1 MNDQLNTFSEQL
13 WRDRKG
19 YLFPWTVGEYV
30 DSSDRLFSLA
40 TIAGQWD
47 FFYTKK
53 ELESLSEY
61 HLRLAR
67 KEHGVLIG
75 QTKFGTLNLSYVDKV
90 YSLVKCGFEPET
102 IASGAKKAVKEALI
116 SAYQIV

>member
-19 YLFPWTVGEYV
+19 YLFPWTIQEYF

-40 TIAGQWD
+40 TIAGQWE

-53 ELESLSEY
+53 E
-61 HLRLAR
+61 
-67 KEHGVLIG
+67 
-75 QTKFGTLNLSYVDKV
+75 F
-90 YSLVKCGFEPET
+90 
-102 IASGAKKAVKEALI
+102 
-116 SAYQIV
+116 